1 MNLLLYRE
9 MRERSWAIGGAFT
22 MADCAPA
29 PPLFHSAWAE
39 PVDAF
44 PHVAAYRR
52 RLMEG
57 PSFARALR
65 EAGPYLQWV
74 PKA

>member
-65 EAGPYLQWV
+65 EADPYLQWV